1 MAIKL
6 EKIDI
11 NLEKGKIGVNMN
23 FDGKQIRHVL
33 DGQDIIDTIFR
44 NAQDDYRSF
53 LNNQL
58 SDLIAASKDDKKEK
72 AAK

>member
-23 FDGKQIRHVL
+23 FDGKQVRHVL
-33 DGQDIIDTIFR
+33 DGQDIINTIFKS
-44 NAQDDYRSF
+44 AQEDYREF

-58 SDLIAASKDDKKEK
+58 SDLLAASKDERKEK